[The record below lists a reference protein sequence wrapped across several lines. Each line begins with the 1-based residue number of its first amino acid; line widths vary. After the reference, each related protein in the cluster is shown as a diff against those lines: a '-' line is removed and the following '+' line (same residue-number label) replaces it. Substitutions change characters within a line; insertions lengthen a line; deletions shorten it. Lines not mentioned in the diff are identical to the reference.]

1 MLLHCNN
8 IGGFGQVVIVM
19 MGVEGRHMEKVMFAR
34 PLVSTEIHVNTTEA
48 IFTMSGMSATSL
60 ESTQSIDFTSYS
72 QEQHNGEHQTY
83 DVGQTLIVHK
93 LRHGPQIFQI
103 CRSHLKILGVK
114 ETLMAIKLSQG
125 PQIFQICR
133 SHLKILGAKE
143 TLNAIK
149 LSQCPQ
155 IFQICRSHLKILDA
169 KETLMAI
176 KLSQCPQI
184 FRTRRSHLKI
194 LGTRR
199 VIRSKFHSENT
210 EILGVIVRNLVVW
223 RRGARDLST
232 AELSS

>member
-1 MLLHCNN
+1 MCISLVYIVKLCMFLHCNN

-48 IFTMSGMSATSL
+48 IFTMSGMNATSL
-60 ESTQSIDFTSYS
+60 ESTQSIDSTSYS

-83 DVGQTLIVHK
+83 DAGQALIVHK
-93 LRHGPQIFQI
+93 LRHGPHIFQI
-103 CRSHLKILGVK
+103 CRSYLKILGAK

-125 PQIFQICR
+125 PQIFQTCR
-133 SHLKILGAKE
+133 SHLKILGVKE

-155 IFQICRSHLKILDA
+155 IFRI
-169 KETLMAI
+169 
-176 KLSQCPQI
+176 
-184 FRTRRSHLKI
+184 RRSHLKI

-199 VIRSKFHSENT
+199 VI
-210 EILGVIVRNLVVW
+210 
-223 RRGARDLST
+223 
-232 AELSS
+232 

>member
-1 MLLHCNN
+1 MCISLVYIVKLCMFLHCNN

-48 IFTMSGMSATSL
+48 IFTMSGMNATSL

-83 DVGQTLIVHK
+83 DAGQALIVHK
-93 LRHGPQIFQI
+93 LRHGPHIFQI
-103 CRSHLKILGVK
+103 CRSYLKILGAK

-125 PQIFQICR
+125 PQIFQTCR
-133 SHLKILGAKE
+133 SHLKILGVKE

-155 IFQICRSHLKILDA
+155 IFRI
-169 KETLMAI
+169 
-176 KLSQCPQI
+176 
-184 FRTRRSHLKI
+184 RRSHLKI

-199 VIRSKFHSENT
+199 VI
-210 EILGVIVRNLVVW
+210 
-223 RRGARDLST
+223 
-232 AELSS
+232 